1 MEEAYLRELVHF
13 NQCEL
18 VFSLKIEPEWFGK
31 SIQEEIRSVRQATD
45 TVQSLVDHTSNKIIK
60 LLKDVTEQEIE
71 AKSVN
76 VSLTIKDQNVIG
88 DTPCKLL
95 IAGDSKHLVLKVLDQ
110 HWKVVL
116 NAPLVQLLI
125 LPFVF
130 YVDYSTRAKKFKTL
144 FTIKEL
150 CEFAW
155 YRSLDKQTWSEV
167 GKDFFYKPAKG
178 DLNSYLKLRCV
189 PKNKTDTGPVV
200 EVVSETP
207 VIEMPALPRCPFE
220 DRQKHTK
227 SYLSRDK

>member
-1 MEEAYLRELVHF
+1 MEEAFLRELVHF

-18 VFSLKIEPEWFGK
+18 VFLLKIEPGRFGK

-45 TVQSLVDHTSNKIIK
+45 TVQSLLDHTSNKILK
-60 LLKDVTEQEIE
+60 LIKDVTEKEIE
-71 AKSVN
+71 AESVN
-76 VSLTIKDQNVIG
+76 ISLRIKDQKVIG

-95 IAGDSKHLVLKVLDQ
+95 VGGDSKHLVLQVFDQ
-110 HWKVVL
+110 HLKVVL
-116 NAPLVQLLI
+116 NAPLVQILI

-130 YVDYSTRAKKFKTL
+130 YVDYSTRARKFKTL

-150 CEFAW
+150 CEFVW
-155 YRSLDKQTWSEV
+155 YRSLDKQNWLEV
-167 GKDFFYKPAKG
+167 GKDFFYKPVKG
-178 DLNSYLKLRCV
+178 DLNSYLKLKCV

-207 VIEMPALPRCPFE
+207 VIEMPPLPHCPFE
-220 DRQKHTK
+220 DRQKHTR